1 MASTCQQS
9 TVSTPPGGNS
19 APHPGSLHFPPVV
32 SLWPRNPECHSEE
45 TTVTVLIEVT
55 GHSVTFFTGLLWVL
69 LLLLCPAFGF
79 VSIGCSVTSQQEKPS
94 SPPANPFPCTMHAA
108 SHKAPSRLSQTPGKP
123 PPRCSGAVTLG
134 SLAVLCARQSC
145 PD

>member
-19 APHPGSLHFPPVV
+19 APHSASLHFPPAV

-79 VSIGCSVTSQQEKPS
+79 VSIGCSLSVLPCPRQILSLLYDDAR
-94 SPPANPFPCTMHAA
+94 SPLRPTKLQAAFP
-108 SHKAPSRLSQTPGKP
+108 TPGKP